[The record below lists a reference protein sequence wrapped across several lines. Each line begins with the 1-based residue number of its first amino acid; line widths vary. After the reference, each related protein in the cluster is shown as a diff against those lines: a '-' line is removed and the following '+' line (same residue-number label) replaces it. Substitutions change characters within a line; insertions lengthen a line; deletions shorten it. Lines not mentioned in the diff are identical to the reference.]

1 VHQTQKEG
9 YKIPAARPFLPPR
22 SALDAELD
30 KIYAAARLT
39 NGGAETTRLQTALQ
53 QRLQVPLVSLFGSG
67 HLALEAALRVFAA
80 RCPGG
85 QVITTPFTFAST
97 VNAIV
102 RCGFQPVFCDI
113 KQNDLTLDEAQLER
127 CITPQTCAILPVH
140 VYGHPCAVP
149 AIAAAAQK
157 YSLPV
162 IYDAAHAFG
171 VTVGG
176 QSLARSGQ
184 AAVYSFHATK
194 LFHTVEGGAV
204 AVNGPSGT
212 AALRRTAEALRQQAE
227 FGLDANGDVVCP
239 GGNGRMNELEAAMGL
254 CVLPHLSAII
264 DRRRALTLRYR
275 DRLQGVKGL
284 RVFAVDETAGVEYNY
299 AYFPVQVDPG
309 AFGCSR
315 DALWY
320 ALRRQGNE
328 ARRYFR
334 PALADAS
341 CYRAQYGPAALPVAR
356 HAARTLLCLPLF
368 DSMSFDQV
376 DRVCG
381 AVLSVCN
388 A

>member
-1 VHQTQKEG
+1 MLDFTRMD
-9 YKIPAARPFLPPR
+9 PAFREEYNALLADSGRQGCEYTFVNISLWGRQRMTRFQDWVVLFSQYGRCSVYPFPVGVGDPR
-22 SALDAELD
+22 EALDAIFED
-30 KIYAAARLT
+30 ARLR
-39 NGGAETTRLQTALQ
+39 GIPCRLTGLSQEDCAL
-53 QRLQVPLVSLFGSG
+53 
-67 HLALEAALRVFAA
+67 LENY
-80 RCPGG
+80 CPGKFRFHPDRDSFDYVYKIEDLAFLKG
-85 QVITTPFTFAST
+85 KRYQSKRNFCNRFWNANPHCQLVPITRELLPQVQAM
-97 VNAIV
+97 
-102 RCGFQPVFCDI
+102 
-113 KQNDLTLDEAQLER
+113 LDR
-127 CITPQTCAILPVH
+127 W
-140 VYGHPCAVP
+140 
-149 AIAAAAQK
+149 
-157 YSLPV
+157 
-162 IYDAAHAFG
+162 
-171 VTVGG
+171 
-176 QSLARSGQ
+176 
-184 AAVYSFHATK
+184 
-194 LFHTVEGGAV
+194 
-204 AVNGPSGT
+204 
-212 AALRRTAEALRQQAE
+212 
-227 FGLDANGDVVCP
+227 
-239 GGNGRMNELEAAMGL
+239 
-254 CVLPHLSAII
+254 
-264 DRRRALTLRYR
+264 YR